1 MICEIVF
8 CFFIVAPFRQ
18 LSVAVKMNLTREHFR
33 SMIFYD
39 FRCGLSQQECFQR
52 LQLAFGDEAPCRSSV
67 YSWFGEFRR
76 GRDHLHDEIREGRPV
91 TAVTESNIDTVRQL
105 IESDKKITCQQIRTL
120 LGIGMSQ
127 VQNILH
133 VHLKVRKLCTRWI
146 PHDLTEDQK
155 RLRVQW
161 CRKMIKKF
169 NGGQSLAVYN
179 IVTGDET
186 WVYCFEPERKSQ
198 SAEWVFP
205 FEDLP
210 TKVKK
215 SRSIGKQMVASFF
228 GKSGHYTTV
237 SLENQ
242 RTVTADWYVN
252 TCLPRVLEKVREKRP
267 RSNVVLHHDNA
278 SSHSAKVT
286 EAYLKASNVELMTHP
301 PYSPDLAPC
310 DFFLFPKI
318 KDKLRGIRFTSPE
331 SAVNAFKEAIEEVP
345 KEDWSNCF
353 VQWFQRMQKCINC
366 GGIYFEKQ

>member
-1 MICEIVF
+1 MYKLGKSFSETGIPKHTHI
-8 CFFIVAPFRQ
+8 
-18 LSVAVKMNLTREHFR
+18 
-33 SMIFYD
+33 
-39 FRCGLSQQECFQR
+39 
-52 LQLAFGDEAPCRSSV
+52 SS
-67 YSWFGEFRR
+67 FE
-76 GRDHLHDEIREGRPV
+76 
-91 TAVTESNIDTVRQL
+91 TIDTVELRTHLEKPEPLFMYCFVYNVPSRQVYNQRRQL
-105 IESDKKITCQQIRTL
+105 IETAKKITCQQIRAL

-215 SRSIGKQMVASFF
+215 SRSTGKIMVASFF
-228 GKSGHYTTV
+228 GKSGHYSTV
-237 SLENQ
+237 SLEDQ
-242 RTVTADWYVN
+242 RTVTADWYIK

-267 RSNVVLHHDNA
+267 RSNVLLHHDNA

-286 EAYLKASNVELMTHP
+286 EAYLKASN
-301 PYSPDLAPC
+301 
-310 DFFLFPKI
+310 
-318 KDKLRGIRFTSPE
+318 
-331 SAVNAFKEAIEEVP
+331 
-345 KEDWSNCF
+345 
-353 VQWFQRMQKCINC
+353 
-366 GGIYFEKQ
+366 